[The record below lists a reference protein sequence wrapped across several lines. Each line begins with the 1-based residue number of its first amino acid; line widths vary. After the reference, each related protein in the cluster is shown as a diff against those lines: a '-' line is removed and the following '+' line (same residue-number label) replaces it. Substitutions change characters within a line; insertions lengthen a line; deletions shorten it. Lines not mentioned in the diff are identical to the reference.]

1 MVHQRELVF
10 FTASPHFE
18 GVRIIRG
25 PNLPKTGGNLL
36 MIPPVKA

>member
-1 MVHQRELVF
+1 MVYQRELVF

-25 PNLPKTGGNLL
+25 SKFPKSGGNLL
-36 MIPPVKA
+36 MIPLVKA